1 MSLAGIENQDAAIEN
16 QVSILNSILEKKDRE
31 SNVKL
36 LLNSTV
42 G

>member
-1 MSLAGIENQDAAIEN
+1 MSLAGIENRDAAIEN
-16 QVSILNSILEKKDRE
+16 QVSILEKKDRE

>member
-1 MSLAGIENQDAAIEN
+1 MSLAGIENRDAAIEN